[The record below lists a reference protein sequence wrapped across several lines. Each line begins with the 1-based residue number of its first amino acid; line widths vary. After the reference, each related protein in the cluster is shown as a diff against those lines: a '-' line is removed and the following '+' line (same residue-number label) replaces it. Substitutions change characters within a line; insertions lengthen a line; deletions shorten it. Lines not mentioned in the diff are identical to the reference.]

1 MLNNKKTKIYNE
13 NKDLF
18 YSDKIIKISLGSYH
32 SSAVSSTGRVF
43 TWGSNHSGQL
53 GLKTIYITSAN
64 KEIKNGFGLSLN
76 EKIVSLSLGNDQSSA
91 VSSTG
96 RVFTWGSNDSGQ
108 LGDNSSTDKSI
119 PTEITSEFNLSSNDK
134 IVSLS
139 LGSFHS
145 SAVSSTGRVFTWGS
159 NDSGQLGD
167 NSSIDKTIP
176 TEITSKFNLSSND
189 KIISLSL
196 GNVHSS
202 AVSSTGRVFTWGS
215 NIFDQLGIE
224 KYTSEIYDNINE
236 LNYFFVNNDNSI
248 HGKCIQINNAY
259 TSNNNDELSRIVSKL
274 NLSNPHENLLYNL
287 YNSPEGYNLLKFK
300 DNCLNVVSFNSDNLM
315 EDQYFKYL
323 YYKYAEIEDK
333 KQEMIE
339 LLSKSAELDYPIIHI
354 ALSYHYKK
362 VNQNEKAYYHT
373 VKAAN
378 LEKNN
383 SWFMNDY
390 ATFLDEGIGCKKQI
404 DKARKLFK
412 IAHDQGSL
420 NAAYNLALH
429 YKKTGYLDQAFKS
442 FAIHYE
448 ETKDSLS
455 LRNMS
460 NILNYFSQRM
470 NQNIFLDIFIRQLD
484 VMINYDL
491 PKVFL
496 SFGYMYK
503 EGIGF
508 EQNDLCA
515 YSLLKIA
522 LELGNEGANYHL
534 DDYMNEGFELLF
546 LKLKGNFNYRDMI
559 MKRITSPYDYQ
570 SSELKFEIT

>member
-1 MLNNKKTKIYNE
+1 MEISSKFNLSSN
-13 NKDLF
+13 
-18 YSDKIIKISLGSYH
+18 DKIVSLSLGYSH
-32 SSAVSSTGRVF
+32 TSAVSSTGRVF
-43 TWGSNHSGQL
+43 TWGRN
-53 GLKTIYITSAN
+53 A
-64 KEIKNGFGLSLN
+64 
-76 EKIVSLSLGNDQSSA
+76 
-91 VSSTG
+91 
-96 RVFTWGSNDSGQ
+96 SGQ
-108 LGDNSSTDKSI
+108 LGDSTLVGVGLTSHVAF
-119 PTEITSEFNLSSNDK
+119 PMEITSKFNLSSNDK

-139 LGSFHS
+139 LGSDHS
-145 SAVSSTGRVFTWGS
+145 SAISSTGRVFTWGA
-159 NDSGQLGD
+159 NDEGQLGD
-167 NSSIDKTIP
+167 NSTTNKSIP

-189 KIISLSL
+189 KIVSLSL
-196 GNVHSS
+196 GGSHTS
-202 AVSSTGRVFTWGS
+202 AISSTGRVFTWGA
-215 NIFDQLGIE
+215 NEKDQLGIE
-224 KYTSEIYDNINE
+224 KYTSETYDNINE
-236 LNYFFVNNDNSI
+236 LSYFFVNNYNSI
-248 HGKCIQINNAY
+248 HSKLIQLNNAY
-259 TSNNNDELSRIVSKL
+259 TSNNNDELSKIVSKL
-274 NLSNPHENLLYNL
+274 NLNNPHENLLYNL
-287 YNSPEGYNLLKFK
+287 YNSPEGFNLLKFK

-323 YYKYAEIEDK
+323 YYKYAKIEDK

-455 LRNMS
+455 LENMS

-470 NQNIFLDIFIRQLD
+470 NQNIFLDIFIRQLY

-508 EQNDLCA
+508 EQNDLIA

-546 LKLKGNFNYRDMI
+546 TELKVNLGYFRDMI
-559 MKRITSPYDYQ
+559 TKRITSPYDYQ
-570 SSELKFEIT
+570 SSELKFENT